1 MISSELMQRLALLK
15 ELDKQK
21 YKIINVNAQKKTIVE
36 SQKDHH
42 RTKNLKFPVKKKRK
56 YSKRS
61 GKQRMIN
68 AHKKLCYD
76 AKRQN

>member
-21 YKIINVNAQKKTIVE
+21 YRIINVNAQKKTIVE

-42 RTKNLKFPVKKKRK
+42 
-56 YSKRS
+56 
-61 GKQRMIN
+61 
-68 AHKKLCYD
+68 
-76 AKRQN
+76 